1 MKQVT
6 WPKKGQSKWNQLNFF
21 KQIISS
27 KCQTR
32 ANVANEWTNLLHQWT
47 DPTRLWIF
55 LLLWQVP
62 LADEISFSRP
72 DGASSAWRSPENSSR
87 TSGSSTIDA
96 HARLPWLRQSTFT
109 QSKTFN
115 RLTLDLEIIKTAAK
129 FEYIDLRRLDN
140 IWRPI
145 KKKNFK
151 FIQTRYWNKS
161 EISGRLVPAVNITR
175 IFRSRKKNF
184 LFRWTLEHVL
194 NGPRKQKTIAQFF
207 FHWTGSRRF
216 CPTKWTG
223 GYPKVNPSEYFFK
236 RNAPVP
242 VLLQKHILS
251 EIFPFETFFK
261 PKKHPGGIK
270 MRKVKE
276 PSDGQWRCVAVAF

>member
-1 MKQVT
+1 MRTTFEWFFFKKQKNLQKFNLCIFVRIILVKGEAGYMA
-6 WPKKGQSKWNQLNFF
+6 KKGQSKWNQLNFF

-115 RLTLDLEIIKTAAK
+115 RLTLDLEIIKTAAQFKRKISNSFKHGTGINLK
-129 FEYIDLRRLDN
+129 F
-140 IWRPI
+140 
-145 KKKNFK
+145 
-151 FIQTRYWNKS
+151 
-161 EISGRLVPAVNITR
+161 PAV
-175 IFRSRKKNF
+175 
-184 LFRWTLEHVL
+184 
-194 NGPRKQKTIAQFF
+194 
-207 FHWTGSRRF
+207 
-216 CPTKWTG
+216 
-223 GYPKVNPSEYFFK
+223 
-236 RNAPVP
+236 
-242 VLLQKHILS
+242 
-251 EIFPFETFFK
+251 
-261 PKKHPGGIK
+261 
-270 MRKVKE
+270 
-276 PSDGQWRCVAVAF
+276 